1 MFDESTLTL
10 PPRRNV
16 KAMTETLGGLA
27 DGDEVRLTVLTP
39 RYGPVAYSGRVTLS
53 PSAKSYFLAGLTIEN
68 NLKPDKFLQS
78 LEITRRAADHWDP
91 ASEDTPSPAAAL
103 RGDDLEE
110 TIAALEHG
118 ALVEAV
124 LSHALYG
131 EITIAG
137 PAVLSVLSG
146 GFRLGSWMLG
156 APGAVAPAL
165 RTLRVIAPAGA
176 HAVPVPPRI
185 TTVDED
191 PLPA

>member
-16 KAMTETLGGLA
+16 KAMTETLAGLA
-27 DGDEVRLTVLTP
+27 DGDLVTMTVSTP
-39 RYGPVAYSGRVTLS
+39 RYGPVAYAGTVTLS
-53 PSAKSYFLAGLTIEN
+53 PSAKSFFLAGLTIEN

-78 LEITRRAADHWDP
+78 LEVTHRVAEHWDP
-91 ASEDTPSPAAAL
+91 DADDTPSPAVAP
-103 RGDDLEE
+103 RSDDL
-110 TIAALEHG
+110 AAVLSTLEHG

-124 LSHALYG
+124 VSHGLYG
-131 EITIAG
+131 EVTIAG

-156 APGAVAPAL
+156 TPAAAAPAL